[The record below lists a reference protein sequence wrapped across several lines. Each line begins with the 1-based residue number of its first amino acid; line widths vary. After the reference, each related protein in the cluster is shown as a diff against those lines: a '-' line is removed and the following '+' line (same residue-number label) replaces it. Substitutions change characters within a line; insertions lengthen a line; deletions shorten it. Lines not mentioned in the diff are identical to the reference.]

1 MPEWTNGTVLKT
13 VVGQLTQGSNPC
25 LSAIIVLD
33 KLERWQSGWMRTP
46 AKGVYRFSV
55 PRVRIPLFPP
65 VKFHLR
71 WTIVNRK
78 KIYIERKRDAYLI
91 IRACSSGVRA
101 VGS

>member
-25 LSAIIVLD
+25 LSAIIVFD

-65 VKFHLR
+65 V
-71 WTIVNRK
+71 
-78 KIYIERKRDAYLI
+78 
-91 IRACSSGVRA
+91 
-101 VGS
+101 